1 MSNFPAYGLIGVG
14 IVFIVLIIG
23 IFDPINS
30 RNVIDFYDNDEHIAQ
45 RSGLNLISGEDIS
58 ISNTDD
64 PANNRVNMTIGSASE
79 SGIGKVATST
89 TAITIPHS
97 LGSISNVLI
106 TPLHNPR
113 SDFWISNTST
123 INFEITLSAPQTS
136 TKNFYYKIYK

>member
-1 MSNFPAYGLIGVG
+1 MSNFPAYAWLAVG

-23 IFDPINS
+23 IFDPIKS

-64 PANNRVNMTIGSASE
+64 PANKRVNMTIGVASE
-79 SGIGKVATST
+79 SGIGSITATTES
-89 TAITIPHS
+89 ITIPHS

-106 TPLHNPR
+106 TPINNPG

-123 INFEITLSAPQTS
+123 INFEISLSAAQTS